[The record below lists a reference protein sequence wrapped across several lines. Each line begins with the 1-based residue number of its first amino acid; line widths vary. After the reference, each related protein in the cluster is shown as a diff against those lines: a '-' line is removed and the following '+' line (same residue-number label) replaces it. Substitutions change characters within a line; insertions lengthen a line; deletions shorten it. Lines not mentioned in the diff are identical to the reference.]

1 MSTFISVIRMST
13 YENVDQFLE
22 IRHASKNKN
31 AFYESNF
38 SALQR
43 RVKIFDELCL
53 FVCQIQS
60 SE

>member
-1 MSTFISVIRMST
+1 MST

-43 RVKIFDELCL
+43 RVKIFHEFWL
-53 FVCQIQS
+53 FVCKIQS

>member
-1 MSTFISVIRMST
+1 MSTFIGVIRMST

-43 RVKIFDELCL
+43 RVKIFHE
-53 FVCQIQS
+53 F
-60 SE
+60 